1 MCMIIPIPK
10 QSCEPSL
17 ACTKMMS
24 RENSRFLLLLTMAS
38 LDLDQT
44 LQTLSRHE
52 VQHCWHWYPPSLLC
66 HPPTASLFIV
76 WVKHYKV

>member
-1 MCMIIPIPK
+1 MCMIILIPK
-10 QSCEPSL
+10 PSL

-24 RENSRFLLLLTMAS
+24 RENYRFLLLLTMAS

-52 VQHCWHWYPPSLLC
+52 VQQWHWYPPSLLC
-66 HPPTASLFIV
+66 HPPNASLFIV
-76 WVKHYKV
+76 WVKDYKV